1 RADTQRC
8 RASPQVGHAMS
19 FVDEKADDDIG
30 VQDIARAVRLSPRA
44 LQYLFRRY
52 LDTTPSDYLRRVR
65 LDHAHRD
72 LVAGD
77 RTTTAVK
84 TSPRAGGS
92 RTPADLR
99 CCIAKL
105 RPESSFDATRVSCRQ
120 LEPAPSTV

>member
-1 RADTQRC
+1 
-8 RASPQVGHAMS
+8 
-19 FVDEKADDDIG
+19 
-30 VQDIARAVRLSPRA
+30 
-44 LQYLFRRY
+44 
-52 LDTTPSDYLRRVR
+52 
-65 LDHAHRD
+65 
-72 LVAGD
+72 VAGD